1 MPQFKDDKMNIIERD
16 IDTTSYIFIITLK
29 YIFSMQ
35 INDICVLIEKIKE
48 NKKNNRNIVLR
59 FNESLEEAACY
70 MDNLF
75 YLY

>member
-1 MPQFKDDKMNIIERD
+1 
-16 IDTTSYIFIITLK
+16 
-29 YIFSMQ
+29 MQ